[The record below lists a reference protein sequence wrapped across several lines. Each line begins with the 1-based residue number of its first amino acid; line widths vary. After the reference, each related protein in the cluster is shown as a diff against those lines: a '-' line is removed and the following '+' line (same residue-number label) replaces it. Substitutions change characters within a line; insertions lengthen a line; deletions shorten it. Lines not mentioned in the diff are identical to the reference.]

1 MIIMK
6 VLYDS
11 TYGNTRL
18 IAETVAN
25 SLQAHGPVAA
35 NQEGMRP

>member
-1 MIIMK
+1 MK

-11 TYGNTRL
+11 TYGNTKS
-18 IAETVAN
+18 IAETVAS
-25 SLQAHGPVAA
+25 SLQALGPVAA